1 MGNVRFLHVA
11 VLLKIGGEFF
21 VLWVKKKGCFLAENK
36 LNS

>member
-21 VLWVKKKGCFLAENK
+21 VLWVNSKKERLFFSVE
-36 LNS
+36 